1 MNLHGQF
8 IEQIETLFPG
18 DAKSLVDAIVGGDA
32 VTSIRVNNAKTS
44 MRPGIEDRV
53 PWCEEGYYLPGHES
67 FTFDPLFHAGL
78 YYVQDASSMIISY
91 IVRSLV
97 NKPVKYLDLC
107 AAPGGKTTAAL
118 SALPP
123 GSLMVCNE
131 VVPQRAAILKE
142 NVMK

>member
-91 IVRSLV
+91 IVKNPALV
-97 NKPVKYLDLC
+97 IPEPSR
-107 AAPGGKTTAAL
+107 PGRIRLQPELICRISEQKA
-118 SALPP
+118 
-123 GSLMVCNE
+123 
-131 VVPQRAAILKE
+131 
-142 NVMK
+142 